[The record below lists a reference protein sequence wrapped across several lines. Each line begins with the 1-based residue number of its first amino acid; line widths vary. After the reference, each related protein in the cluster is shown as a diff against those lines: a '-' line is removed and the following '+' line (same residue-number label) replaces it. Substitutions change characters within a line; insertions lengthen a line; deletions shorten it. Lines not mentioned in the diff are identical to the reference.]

1 MSRGKEVIG
10 PVIKTS
16 SKKQEKTAPASHS
29 GNEASA
35 ARIAAKTEGSVE
47 LKPYR
52 ICLKPV
58 GSICWNSGVAGGSRV
73 GSRNVTSNAQS
84 RMGG

>member
-1 MSRGKEVIG
+1 MTGVPSYPLI
-10 PVIKTS
+10 PVLML
-16 SKKQEKTAPASHS
+16 SKQKTAPASHS

-47 LKPYR
+47 LKTYN

-58 GSICWNSGVAGGSRV
+58 GSMCWNSGVPGGSRSGSVNVMSKAQLRV
-73 GSRNVTSNAQS
+73 GAP
-84 RMGG
+84 